1 MLERLQ
7 SVDKRCIFGL
17 AISGSNVSVES
28 SMSHAALPPLNWLR
42 AFEAAAR
49 HLSFTA
55 AASELHLTQSA
66 ISQHIRSLERF
77 LGRPLFIRQS
87 RTLVLTEEATNYLPA
102 VREAFRVLQ
111 TGTVA
116 FPGMPSG
123 RSVTLQCNMGFAT
136 FCLVPRMA
144 SLLAA
149 HPWLELN
156 VVTPIW
162 DPEQTSARAD
172 VEIRFGFVDALGLVP
187 QVTRL
192 THETY
197 YPVCSPSIADEADW
211 RVTPLFDCAG
221 VLATWQGWLSAQ
233 GETLPP
239 ERAVTLFSTFSVSI
253 GAALAGAGLAMA
265 HDSLVADALEEGRLV
280 RPFPEAV
287 EMGECYCLIEPQ
299 AHLRTPSSQAL
310 AEWLIAEFQV
320 GG

>member
-1 MLERLQ
+1 
-7 SVDKRCIFGL
+7 
-17 AISGSNVSVES
+17 
-28 SMSHAALPPLNWLR
+28 MSHAALPPLNWLR

-66 ISQHIRSLERF
+66 VSQHIRSLERF
-77 LGRPLFIRQS
+77 LGKPLFIRQS

-123 RSVTLQCNMGFAT
+123 RSVTLQCNLGFAT
-136 FCLVPRMA
+136 FCLAPRLG
-144 SLLAA
+144 SLLQA

-162 DPEQTSARAD
+162 DPEQTSTRAD
-172 VEIRFGFVDALGLVP
+172 VEIRFGAVDALGLTP

-192 THETY
+192 TQETY
-197 YPVCSPSIADEADW
+197 YPVCAPSIAADADW
-211 RVTPLFDCAG
+211 RQMPLFDCAG

-233 GETLPP
+233 DEMLP
-239 ERAVTLFSTFSVSI
+239 EGRAVTLFSTFAVSI
-253 GAALAGAGLAMA
+253 GAALSGAGLAMA
-265 HDSLVADALEEGRLV
+265 HDSLVSKALAEGQLV
-280 RPFPEAV
+280 KPFACTV
-287 EMGECYCLIEPQ
+287 DMSECYCLIEPQ
-299 AHLRTPSSQAL
+299 AHMRTPSSRAL
-310 AEWLIAEFQV
+310 AEWLINEFQV
-320 GG
+320 SR